1 MDPERSISIHLR
13 EGNEVRDRKL
23 KFRNS
28 GELPENVLNN
38 ELDKFLYDFE
48 EKEKKLLRKVYPV
61 KVIIF
66 LFFGFWN

>member
-1 MDPERSISIHLR
+1 MDPERSVSIHLR

-38 ELDKFLYDFE
+38 ELEKFLYDFE
-48 EKEKKLLRKVYPV
+48 EKEQKLLRKVYPV
-61 KVIIF
+61 KVIF
-66 LFFGFWN
+66 LFSGFWN